1 MAWPW
6 RISGLKLVNRLAVSR
21 DVVAIPDNRFSDG
34 RRGLLDV
41 YAPRGANG
49 APLAVFF
56 YGGGWED
63 GAKEHYR
70 FAAMA
75 LAQRGI
81 VTMVPDYR
89 LYPDVRFPDFIS
101 DGAKAVRWARRNA
114 VEFGADPGLVF
125 LIGHSIGGAI
135 TVSIAARQPSW
146 PLLGIAVSGVGLV
159 TPPASGEQWAALPD
173 IPLIEMPPHLKDYV
187 MFGPDW
193 SFAPD
198 APDRSHAADAPC
210 PRAELIDITSTWHG
224 VVQPLAAR
232 VRVPL
237 HYRQGE
243 FDRLWITGPEQAA
256 GFSAAFTQSPRVDGA
271 PFDRAGHCIDFHRLG
286 HAFQLEQLAF
296 ALNCCVPAGG

>member
-6 RISGLKLVNRLAVSR
+6 RISGVKLVNRLAVSR

-125 LIGHSIGGAI
+125 LIGHSAGAY
-135 TVSIAARQPSW
+135 IAAMLTLDRAR
-146 PLLGIAVSGVGLV
+146 LD
-159 TPPASGEQWAALPD
+159 EQSRAALAGTIGLAGPYD
-173 IPLIEMPPHLKDYV
+173 FLPLTAPALKRI
-187 MFGPDW
+187 
-193 SFAPD
+193 FAPAGGNLTSSQPITYARGD
-198 APDRSHAADAPC
+198 AAPMLLISGLSDTVVRSENT
-210 PRAELIDITSTWHG
+210 R
-224 VVQPLAAR
+224 QLAAR
-232 VRVPL
+232 VRELGGKV
-237 HYRQGE
+237 E
-243 FDRLWITGPEQAA
+243 TRLYKRVGHVAVL
-256 GFSAAFTQSPRVDGA
+256 AAFA
-271 PFDRAGHCIDFHRLG
+271 PLLRPLAPSLADT
-286 HAFQLEQLAF
+286 LAF
-296 ALNCCVPAGG
+296 IRSRSDALRPKPGSPHFFQSSRSV